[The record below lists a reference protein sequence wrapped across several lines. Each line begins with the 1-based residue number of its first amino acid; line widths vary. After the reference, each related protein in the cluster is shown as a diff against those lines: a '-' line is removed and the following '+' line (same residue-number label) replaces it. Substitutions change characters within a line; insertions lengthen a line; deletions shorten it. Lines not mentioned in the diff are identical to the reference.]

1 MQESKFPPPLSE
13 YVQNMD
19 GFDFFYMPPVKEG
32 NKASPPVGGI
42 DIGYGLTKNGGKND
56 AAWTFLA
63 ELTNGVGLQEAL
75 NDLNDLP
82 AFEGHTPKGDITD
95 HVKQLSARF
104 MADLP
109 KAENQR
115 FSSPAV
121 AEALDNATAGVAAG
135 SIEAEAALAKVDEAT
150 KKRSRQSD
158 RRPQDAGRCQMRPAG

>member
-13 YVQNMD
+13 FVQNME
-19 GFDFFYMPPVKEG
+19 GPDFFYLPPVKQG
-32 NKASPPVGGI
+32 NPPSPPIGGI
-42 DIGYGLTKNGGKND
+42 DIGYGLTKNGAKNP

-82 AFEGHTPKGDITD
+82 AFTGHEPKGEVTD
-95 HVKQLSARF
+95 HVKEMYTRF

-115 FSSPAV
+115 FASPAV
-121 AEALDNATAGVAAG
+121 AEALDNALAGVAAG
-135 SIEAEAALAKVDEAT
+135 SLEPQAALAAVQAAT
-150 KKRSRQSD
+150 DK
-158 RRPQDAGRCQMRPAG
+158 ALGR